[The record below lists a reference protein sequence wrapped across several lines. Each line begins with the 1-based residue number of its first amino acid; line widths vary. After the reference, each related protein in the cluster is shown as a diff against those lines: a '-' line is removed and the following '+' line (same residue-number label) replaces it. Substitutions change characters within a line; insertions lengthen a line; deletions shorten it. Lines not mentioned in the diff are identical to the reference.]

1 LICKEANLGKEVEK
15 CAQGLWFGQQTLEQ
29 LAGKN

>member
-1 LICKEANLGKEVEK
+1 VSLGEKVEE

-29 LAGKN
+29 LVGKN